1 MGMGQVLKR
10 LLNER
15 NMTIKELSE
24 ITGISKN
31 TLYAITKRDS
41 LHVRAET
48 IEKIS
53 KALNV
58 PVAKLLDWN
67 SEGKMSELDRI
78 AYQTAKNKNLPIEIQ
93 NSPVYTIEVIDHLV
107 NAIQEDNPRLY
118 RTAPD
123 SLLMQYYNALNPTGK
138 AEAVTRV
145 EELTHIEKYVIKEE
159 PSK

>member
-1 MGMGQVLKR
+1 MGMGQVLKQ
-10 LLNER
+10 LLNDQ

-53 KALNV
+53 KALGV

-78 AYQTAKNKNLPIEIQ
+78 AYQTAKSRDIPIEIQ
-93 NSPVYTIEVIDHLV
+93 NAPLYTDEVIDRLV
-107 NAIQEDNPRLY
+107 KAIQKDNPRLY

-123 SLLMQYYNALNPTGK
+123 YLLLQYYDELNPTGK
-138 AEAVTRV
+138 AEAIKRV
-145 EELTHIEKYVIKEE
+145 EELTHIEKYTTKE
-159 PSK
+159 PLK

>member
-1 MGMGQVLKR
+1 MGMGQVLKQ
-10 LLNER
+10 LLNDQD
-15 NMTIKELSE
+15 MTIKELSE

-53 KALNV
+53 KALGV

-67 SEGKMSELDRI
+67 SEGKMSEIDRI
-78 AYQTAKNKNLPIEIQ
+78 AYQTARSRDIPIEIQ
-93 NSPVYTIEVIDHLV
+93 NAPLYTDEVIDRLV
-107 NAIQEDNPRLY
+107 NAIQKDNPRLY

-123 SLLMQYYNALNPTGK
+123 SLLLQYYDELNPTGK
-138 AEAVTRV
+138 AEAIKRV
-145 EELTHIEKYVIKEE
+145 EELTHIEKYTTKE
-159 PSK
+159 PPK